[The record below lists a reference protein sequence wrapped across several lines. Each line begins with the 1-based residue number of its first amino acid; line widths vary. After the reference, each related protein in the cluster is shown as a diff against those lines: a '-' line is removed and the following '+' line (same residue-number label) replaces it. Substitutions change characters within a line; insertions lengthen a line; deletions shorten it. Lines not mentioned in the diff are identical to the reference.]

1 MTGNK
6 IRNLIIVIAFFVC
19 VSVPAYAAETLI
31 FSDTFTDSTGTELSA
46 HTPDTGTS
54 WQEIVDTLP
63 GAFMEV
69 RNDAA
74 PGARANSSGNLNSQ
88 AVAYVANPASSVPDM
103 RVEVTLNQFPTSTDD
118 IAAIIVRV
126 QDANNF
132 YAFFLHTE
140 TGTTRHVWLQKVISG
155 VSTLIVASSEDPTIV
170 AGDVISLEAVG
181 TTITARLNGE
191 VVLSGSD
198 SAISSA
204 GKAGIYL
211 GAYDDWTDADISLLY
226 RFDDFKVYEITS
238 DTERRIW

>member
-1 MTGNK
+1 MTDNK
-6 IRNLIIVIAFFVC
+6 IRNLIVAIAFFLC
-19 VSVPAYAAETLI
+19 ISVPGYAAETLI

-74 PGARANSSGNLNSQ
+74 PGARANSSGSFNSQ
-88 AVAYVANPASSVPDM
+88 AVAYVANPAPSVPDM

-118 IAAIIVRV
+118 TAAIIVRV
-126 QDANNF
+126 QDADNF
-132 YAFFLHTE
+132 YAFFLVTE
-140 TGTTRHVWLQKVISG
+140 SGTARSVWLQKTLSG
-155 VSTLIVASSEDPTIV
+155 VSTALDTDFGVTIE
-170 AGDVISLEAVG
+170 AGDVISLEIVG
-181 TTITARLNGE
+181 TTITAKLNDVE
-191 VVLSGSD
+191 ILSATD

-211 GAYDDWTDADISLLY
+211 GAYDDWADADISSLY